1 MESAG
6 VSVCLALITN
16 ATKSSLDLPSICGI
30 SSVLFLSLGLTMDRL
45 IQYFPQTMSRE
56 TSYRKLQGRN
66 ILNDLFNML

>member
-6 VSVCLALITN
+6 VSVCLVLITN
-16 ATKSSLDLPSICGI
+16 ATKSSLDLPSISGI
-30 SSVLFLSLGLTMDRL
+30 SSILLSLGLTMDRL